1 MFYSKYGSI
10 LEHRDI
16 QCRKILRP
24 WNHGQCHWKWYHSIH
39 WIWFPI
45 SVL

>member
-1 MFYSKYGSI
+1 MALSHVVSDIFNVKKYRG
-10 LEHRDI
+10 LEIAVRVN
-16 QCRKILRP
+16 QG
-24 WNHGQCHWKWYHSIH
+24 NWKWYHSIH